1 MKQFGRHDKTDDL
14 KFDEAAYA
22 REVQDTEE
30 AEKLRNAVWNALD
43 AYADYL
49 DRHGLVWDYKKV
61 EEALRE
67 EEEEGVDYLK
77 ADKLIAHIDFRGV
90 TSDGDVPQRG
100 QDGDCIRGYYMKLV
114 PHRPGIEEAPKEG
127 KS

>member
-67 EEEEGVDYLK
+67 EEEEGVVLDAL
-77 ADKLIAHIDFRGV
+77 
-90 TSDGDVPQRG
+90 
-100 QDGDCIRGYYMKLV
+100 
-114 PHRPGIEEAPKEG
+114 E
-127 KS
+127 